1 MLQASFVTPALSGGA
16 SFRMPSA
23 LGTSSFCLSA
33 AIRSSSPR
41 PPIGRQCCEW
51 WHGQENL
58 SQAVLLCLAKSALFF
73 QNHAMR
79 SFMALC
85 RPFVYMEVHVSASLH
100 VRSVVA
106 LAVLLFCHHCSFPHA
121 LPTLFPVARA
131 CAASL
136 LAPLVLER
144 PLACAACMLTVN
156 ATGYRAVF
164 NCSSC
169 TQWILPDFMQYL
181 EAHLA
186 GVMPT
191 KAR

>member
-1 MLQASFVTPALSGGA
+1 MPQASFFTPALSRGA

-23 LGTSSFCLSA
+23 LGTGLFWLSS
-33 AIRSSSPR
+33 AILSSSPC

-58 SQAVLLCLAKSALFF
+58 SQAMLLRLVKSALFF
-73 QNHAMR
+73 QNPATR
-79 SFMALC
+79 SFMAFC
-85 RPFVYMEVHVSASLH
+85 RPFVYMEMHASASLPM
-100 VRSVVA
+100 RSVVA
-106 LAVLLFCHHCSFPHA
+106 LAVLLFCRHFSFPHA
-121 LPTLFPVARA
+121 LPALFQVTRARVAL
-131 CAASL
+131 L

-156 ATGYRAVF
+156 ATGFRAAF
-164 NCSSC
+164 NCSSY
-169 TQWILPDFMQYL
+169 THWILPDFMQYL
-181 EAHLA
+181 EPHLA